1 MQKFTVQKRGNLRD
15 FTDEHYPQGSFAL
28 SRLLRAGDVRVNGVR
43 VSKNVPLE
51 AGDEVVYYTTAKD
64 EERVFY
70 REIYRDENILVVDKF
85 AGGSIRR
92 RSPNIFSAPAAPNL
106 YTVWTETPAASC
118 ALRSTTKREKQ
129 LLAAFRERRAE
140 KVYRAICFH
149 PFRRKSA
156 VCAAYLVKDERAAR
170 VKIFDEPV
178 RGSEK
183 ILTEYRV
190 LEDHGEYSLVEIR
203 LHSGKTHQIRAHLAF
218 LGNPVA
224 GDEKYGGRSP
234 QPEIPRKTAD
244 PRGKLPRLYAAG
256 QAFLSQ
262 RQGVLLVLFRGSS
275 VLNQDPRLYKIRF

>member
-85 AGGSIRR
+85 AGVNS
-92 RSPNIFSAPAAPNL
+92 
-106 YTVWTETPAASC
+106 E
-118 ALRSTTKREKQ
+118 ALAEHLVRAGGARFIHRLDRNTCGVMCFALNDEAEKQ

-218 LGNPVA
+218 IGHPVA
-224 GDEKYGGRSP
+224 GDEKYGDEALNKKYALKRHILVAKELSFSFTGMLSYLNG
-234 QPEIPRKTAD
+234 KT
-244 PRGKLPRLYAAG
+244 
-256 QAFLSQ
+256 FT
-262 RQGVLLVLFRGSS
+262 SS
-275 VLNQDPRLYKIRF
+275 FSAQFPKNEK

>member
-28 SRLLRAGDVRVNGVR
+28 SRLLRAVDVRVNGVR

-85 AGGSIRR
+85 AGVNS
-92 RSPNIFSAPAAPNL
+92 
-106 YTVWTETPAASC
+106 E
-118 ALRSTTKREKQ
+118 ALAEHLFRACGARFIHRLDRNTCGVMCFALNDEAEKQ

-224 GDEKYGGRSP
+224 GDEKYGD
-234 QPEIPRKTAD
+234 E
-244 PRGKLPRLYAAG
+244 
-256 QAFLSQ
+256 
-262 RQGVLLVLFRGSS
+262 
-275 VLNQDPRLYKIRF
+275 VLNRKYHVKRQILVASSLAFTLQGRLSYLSGRVFSSSFSAALPS

>member
-1 MQKFTVQKRGNLRD
+1 M
-15 FTDEHYPQGSFAL
+15 
-28 SRLLRAGDVRVNGVR
+28 
-43 VSKNVPLE
+43 
-51 AGDEVVYYTTAKD
+51 
-64 EERVFY
+64 
-70 REIYRDENILVVDKF
+70 
-85 AGGSIRR
+85 
-92 RSPNIFSAPAAPNL
+92 
-106 YTVWTETPAASC
+106 
-118 ALRSTTKREKQ
+118 
-129 LLAAFRERRAE
+129 LAAFRERRAE

-224 GDEKYGGRSP
+224 GDEKYGD
-234 QPEIPRKTAD
+234 E
-244 PRGKLPRLYAAG
+244 
-256 QAFLSQ
+256 
-262 RQGVLLVLFRGSS
+262 
-275 VLNQDPRLYKIRF
+275 VLNRKYHVKRQILVASSLAFTLQGRLSYLSGRVFSSSFSAALPS